1 MCEKTFTRRDKL
13 TSHKRILTSEKP
25 YKCDTCE
32 NTFRENGTL
41 VAHIRTHTC
50 EKLYSCD
57 ICQKSLYAKRSALTH
72 HSNNSCI
79 YFNFIISLKRGEPER
94 VFFLHFLAL

>member
-13 TSHKRILTSEKP
+13 TSHKRIHRSEKP

-41 VAHIRTHTC
+41 VAHIRTHTG
-50 EKLYSCD
+50 EKPYSCD
-57 ICQKSLYAKRSALTH
+57 ICQKSFAKRSALTH

-79 YFNFIISLKRGEPER
+79 YFNFIISLKKGGTKK
-94 VFFLHFLAL
+94 FFFS